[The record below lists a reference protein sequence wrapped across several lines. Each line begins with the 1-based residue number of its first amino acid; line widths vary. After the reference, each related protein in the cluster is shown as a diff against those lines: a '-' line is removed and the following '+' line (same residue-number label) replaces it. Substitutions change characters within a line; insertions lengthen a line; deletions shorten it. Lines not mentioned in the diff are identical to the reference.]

1 MAPSTR
7 ILTTFHS
14 SSSVISSV
22 KCSLSSASS
31 SSTDVEDQYQHL
43 VIAKLNSIQVY
54 SIRETGLELECSVE
68 IRGKVRAIKRV
79 PIANTTRSNL
89 LVLLDHPDPEI
100 LILNYTETSERASGR
115 LNIKHQVPL
124 DERGSR
130 PAEFCLDA
138 IVHPSGRFAVVSC
151 YTGKLKVVMVE
162 SGEVVNVQIP
172 ELNLLSFTFLPLVN
186 EEEQHMHTYAVA
198 LLHLDYQEH
207 IQLISRTL
215 TISSDT
221 GPELD
226 STTTIDVEY
235 SSHFFSPTLISF
247 KNVPTPDE
255 GGVYLIPVP
264 PADED
269 TDEGKGG
276 LDEEKDVFLGG
287 ILVVGGSRILLYEL
301 NSQEVLNPNSKS
313 KGKGKRK
320 QDARV
325 THEKTT
331 KKREPRATV
340 DWPWSRVSA
349 WTAIDESYTKILIG
363 DTFGRLALLSLERV
377 KEFGMVIIPLG
388 EIPSPTS
395 ITYLSNQNMFIGSH
409 FGDSQLVRINQVPS
423 SSSSSPTLPIPKSV
437 LTTVSAERL
446 NTLED
451 ERGFLKKG
459 RVVNTHGSFIQV
471 VQTLVKNVAPIR
483 DAVMVDLDGSGQR
496 QIVTCSG
503 GGNTGSVNVV
513 RIGADFEELGNVMGL
528 DDLNVIDIW
537 PIRLSFESPMHSHLI
552 TSTIL
557 DTQVFSLT
565 SSTQISLSP
574 ESSHDFIRNNQ
585 TLFVGNV
592 VVKSTPS
599 LSRSNPPN
607 SSNSSYNISASLLV
621 QVTPTTILLLQH
633 DQIFDRWTALDRVQ
647 ADSVGSRAK
656 FVKANGNPSQVCVA
670 QAGGWL
676 SLYTV
681 KRVEEEGR
689 EGLRLIK
696 MIVRKLDMSEQKPLS
711 SSLRLP
717 NPPWFNTEISAVSC
731 PLLDPTKLFTRII
744 AVSFWHTNQLK
755 LYTFSSSSQST
766 SDYEFLCESSLGAI
780 RAPVREIHM
789 SFMTERH
796 RLDDDESHLCVFAG
810 LTNGEVVSF
819 EMFLEE
825 EEGEKIPKLKNTDVI
840 SLGETLPVSFTQFDS
855 TTTTATDGS
864 PQRVVLA
871 VGSRAVVFFW
881 EGTRLRMEPVMLKD
895 VTSIKT
901 FNTQGYP
908 DSLILS
914 TDSGL
919 RIGRMKNLEKIHI
932 RSTSLGYHIP
942 RQIVY
947 EPTQRVFGVGCLYT
961 EPCRVGEEEKM
972 VSSFRLIDSASLEVL
987 AQAELQQDEQIM
999 SLAVIDIP
1007 LSNDNHSLP
1016 RKHLFCIGTFFLNPS
1031 EIETTS
1037 GRILLFDAYQL
1048 ESSPGLRSLRLVG
1061 EQDVKGCVYA
1071 LVGIGGSV
1079 DGVEGG
1085 GGEGLVAA
1093 AINSSVQP
1101 STTDTTTTTT
1111 TESPSYQLKSLMDWN
1126 HNYLVTSLSAYGDHL
1141 VVADQFSSVSL
1152 LRVGGDAGGGGR
1164 LMTVARD
1171 YSPLWP
1177 ICVDAVDEKSFIGA
1191 DKSLNLFSFSL
1202 SRGANNRPVLERD
1215 GFYHVGDLVTKF
1227 VRGTL
1232 TTPSI
1237 TSGKPKFTPAHV
1249 FCTLSG
1255 QIGVIID
1262 IENEDMVRV
1271 LSALELQLG
1280 QIQGENPNR
1289 NQKSMVIGGIS
1300 HAKHRA
1306 PRLSGARS
1314 DADQAAYGILDGDL
1328 LERMLGYM
1336 NTEPGFAEEVHAASV
1351 SSLEGAGVGVGAG
1364 AGGNND
1370 ESNSLIQYT
1379 MEELKKD
1386 LELLQ
1391 SMH

>member
-54 SIRETGLELECSVE
+54 SIRETSLELECSVE

-100 LILNYTETSERASGR
+100 LILNYTETSERASGK
-115 LNIKHQVPL
+115 LNVKHQVPL

-138 IVHPSGRFAVVSC
+138 IVHPSGEFAVVSC

-162 SGEVVNVQIP
+162 SGEVVNIQIP

-186 EEEQHMHTYAVA
+186 EEEQHTHTYAVA

-255 GGVYLIPVP
+255 GG
-264 PADED
+264 
-269 TDEGKGG
+269 
-276 LDEEKDVFLGG
+276 KDVFLGG

-388 EIPSPTS
+388 ETPSPTS
-395 ITYLSNQNMFIGSH
+395 ITYLSNQNMFVGSH

-423 SSSSSPTLPIPKSV
+423 SSSSPTLPIPRSV

-446 NTLED
+446 NRLED
-451 ERGFLKKG
+451 ERGFSKKG

-483 DAVMVDLDGSGQR
+483 DAVLADLDGSGQQ

-503 GGNTGSVNVV
+503 GGNTGSVNLV

-537 PIRLSFESPMHSHLI
+537 PVRLSYESPMHSHLI

-565 SSTQISLSP
+565 SPTQISLSP
-574 ESSHDFIRNNQ
+574 ESSHDFILNNQ

-599 LSRSNPPN
+599 LSPSNPHN
-607 SSNSSYNISASLLV
+607 TSNSSYNISASLLV

-647 ADSVGSRAK
+647 AESVGSREK
-656 FVKANGNPSQVCVA
+656 FVKASGNPSQVCVA

-676 SLYTV
+676 GLYTV
-681 KRVEEEGR
+681 KRVEEQGR

-696 MIVRKLDMSEQKPLS
+696 MIVRKLDLSEQKPLS
-711 SSLRLP
+711 SSLRSP

-766 SDYEFLCESSLGAI
+766 SDYELLCESSLGAI
-780 RAPVREIHM
+780 RAPVREIHL

-810 LTNGEVVSF
+810 LANGEVVSF
-819 EMFLEE
+819 EIVLEE
-825 EEGEKIPKLKNTDVI
+825 EEGEKIPKLKNIDII

-855 TTTTATDGS
+855 TTATDGS
-864 PQRVVLA
+864 SQRVVLA
-871 VGSRAVVFFW
+871 VGSRAVAFFW

-914 TDSGL
+914 TDSAL

-972 VSSFRLIDSASLEVL
+972 VSSFRLIDSGSLEVL

-1007 LSNDNHSLP
+1007 SSNHNRSLP
-1016 RKHLFCIGTFFLNPS
+1016 RKHLFCLGTFFLNPS

-1037 GRILLFDAYQL
+1037 GRILLFDTYQL

-1061 EQDVKGCVYA
+1061 EQEVKGCVYA

-1101 STTDTTTTTT
+1101 STTTTTTTAN
-1111 TESPSYQLKSLMDWN
+1111 PSYQLKSLMEWN

-1152 LRVGGDAGGGGR
+1152 LKTGGDAGDGGR

-1177 ICVDAVDEKSFIGA
+1177 VCVNAVDEKSFIGA

-1202 SRGANNRPVLERD
+1202 SRGANNRPMLERD

-1227 VRGTL
+1227 VRGSL
-1232 TTPSI
+1232 ITPSI
-1237 TSGKPKFTPAHV
+1237 TSGEPKFIPTHV

-1262 IENEDMVRV
+1262 VENEDMVRV
-1271 LSALELQLG
+1271 FSALELQLG
-1280 QIQGENPNR
+1280 QIQGENSNR
-1289 NQKSMVIGGIS
+1289 NQKSMVFGGIS

-1328 LERMLGYM
+1328 LERMLEYM
-1336 NTEPGFAEEVHAASV
+1336 NTEPGFAEEVHAAAM
-1351 SSLEGAGVGVGAG
+1351 SSLEGAGVG
-1364 AGGNND
+1364 GNND
-1370 ESNSLIQYT
+1370 DSNSLIQYT

>member
-1 MAPSTR
+1 MAPSTK

-43 VIAKLNSIQVY
+43 IIAKLNSIQVY
-54 SIRETGLELECSVE
+54 SIRETSLELECSVD

-100 LILNYTETSERASGR
+100 LILNYTETSERASGK
-115 LNIKHQVPL
+115 LNIKHQIPL

-138 IVHPSGRFAVVSC
+138 IVHPSGAFAVVSC

-186 EEEQHMHTYAVA
+186 KEEQHTHTYAVA
-198 LLHLDYQEH
+198 LLHLDYQER

-247 KNVPTPDE
+247 KDVPTPDE

-276 LDEEKDVFLGG
+276 LDEEKDVFVGG

-301 NSQEVLNPNSKS
+301 NSQEVLNPNSKL

-320 QDARV
+320 QDVRV

-388 EIPSPTS
+388 ETPSPTS
-395 ITYLSNQNMFIGSH
+395 ITYLSNQNMFVGSH

-423 SSSSSPTLPIPKSV
+423 SSSSPTLPIPRSV

-446 NTLED
+446 NRVED
-451 ERGFLKKG
+451 ERGFSKKG

-483 DAVMVDLDGSGQR
+483 DAVLADLDGSGQR

-513 RIGADFEELGNVMGL
+513 RIGADFEELGSVMGL
-528 DDLNVIDIW
+528 EDLNVIDIW

-557 DTQVFSLT
+557 DTQVLSLT
-565 SSTQISLSP
+565 SPTQISLSP
-574 ESSHDFIRNNQ
+574 ESSHDFILNNQ

-599 LSRSNPPN
+599 LSPSNPPN

-633 DQIFDRWTALDRVQ
+633 DQVLDRWTALDRVQ
-647 ADSVGSRAK
+647 ADSVGTRAK

-676 SLYTV
+676 GLYT
-681 KRVEEEGR
+681 
-689 EGLRLIK
+689 
-696 MIVRKLDMSEQKPLS
+696 LDLSEQKPLS
-711 SSLRLP
+711 SSLRSP

-766 SDYEFLCESSLGAI
+766 NDYELLCESSLGAI

-810 LTNGEVVSF
+810 LANGEVVSF
-819 EMFLEE
+819 EMVLEE
-825 EEGEKIPKLKNTDVI
+825 EEAEKIPKLKNTDVI
-840 SLGETLPVSFTQFDS
+840 SLGEALPVSFTQFDS
-855 TTTTATDGS
+855 TTTMATDGS
-864 PQRVVLA
+864 SQRVVLA
-871 VGSRAVVFFW
+871 AGSRAAVFFW

-908 DSLILS
+908 NSLILS

-972 VSSFRLIDSASLEVL
+972 VSSFRLIDSGSLEVL

-1007 LSNDNHSLP
+1007 LSNHNHSLP
-1016 RKHLFCIGTFFLNPS
+1016 RKHLFCLGTFFLNPS

-1061 EQDVKGCVYA
+1061 EQEVKGCVYA
-1071 LVGIGGSV
+1071 LVGIEGSV

-1093 AINSSVQP
+1093 AINSSVREP
-1101 STTDTTTTTT
+1101 STATTTTTA
-1111 TESPSYQLKSLMDWN
+1111 SPSYQLKSLMEWN

-1152 LRVGGDAGGGGR
+1152 LRVGGDAGDGGR

-1177 ICVDAVDEKSFIGA
+1177 VCVDAVDEKSFIGA

-1202 SRGANNRPVLERD
+1202 SRGANNRPRLERD

-1232 TTPSI
+1232 TSPSI
-1237 TSGKPKFTPAHV
+1237 TSGKPKFTPAHI

-1271 LSALELQLG
+1271 LSALELRLG

-1289 NQKSMVIGGIS
+1289 NQ
-1300 HAKHRA
+1300 KHRA

-1328 LERMLGYM
+1328 LEQMLGYM
-1336 NTEPGFAEEVHAASV
+1336 DTEPGFAEEVRAASV

-1370 ESNSLIQYT
+1370 DSNSLIQYT